1 MELLRNLK
9 TKIAK
14 MIKRLFVI
22 LTLINLIFLMSCE
35 NNQQNEKS
43 QLPGVSVKTT
53 QIIKGEIENT
63 VNLNGK
69 AVFLKKN
76 TIISPI
82 SGYIVKIYIKF
93 GDNVRKNDVLFEI
106 QTKENKALE
115 NIESNAENLGIVK
128 VSASSGG
135 TVNELNINDNG
146 AYVMEGGLLC
156 SIVENKDLLIQVN
169 VPFEYNE
176 LLKTGGKCKIN
187 LSDKTYF
194 EGVVYQILP
203 SVSETDQ
210 TQNILIKPIT
220 NRLIPE
226 NLNLEVEFVSTKHA
240 NSLLVS
246 KQAVMTDEIQKKFWL
261 MKIVNDSLAVKIPI
275 TKGIENENL
284 VEIVSDILFENDLVI
299 SEGAYGLPD
308 STIVNIEK

>member
-1 MELLRNLK
+1 
-9 TKIAK
+9 

>member
-1 MELLRNLK
+1 
-9 TKIAK
+9 
-14 MIKRLFVI
+14 
-22 LTLINLIFLMSCE
+22 MSCE